1 MGASG
6 PAPARSFLEQL
17 IACGLLVPSG
27 VPGVFGRGVIFERIR
42 NAVDA
47 AISTAAVPDGAERMA
62 FPPVMPR
69 RELERIGYLESFPH
83 LAGSI
88 FSFDGDERAAVE
100 LGRRASAHGDWSEF
114 QHQTDVV
121 LVPAACYPVYPVIG
135 ARGRLG
141 PLGATVDLGGSY
153 VFRHEPSADPARMQM
168 FHQREMVR
176 FGDATSVAAWRDT
189 WSKRALAFAQGLGLD
204 ARLEVASDPFFGRT
218 GRVLARSQR
227 EQALKFEV
235 SVPIDGSEPTA
246 IASFNYHR
254 DHFSSIYDIQQI
266 DGSRAETAC
275 LGFGLE
281 RIALALL
288 RAHGL
293 DPTEWPSV
301 VRAELGL
308 GS

>member
-1 MGASG
+1 
-6 PAPARSFLEQL
+6 
-17 IACGLLVPSG
+17 
-27 VPGVFGRGVIFERIR
+27 
-42 NAVDA
+42 
-47 AISTAAVPDGAERMA
+47 
-62 FPPVMPR
+62 VMPR
-69 RELERIGYLESFPH
+69 HELERIGYLESFPH

-100 LGRRASAHGDWSEF
+100 MGRRAAAHGDWSEF
-114 QHQTDVV
+114 QRQTEVV

-141 PLGATVDLGGSY
+141 PVGATVDLGGSY
-153 VFRHEPSADPARMQM
+153 VFRHEPSADPARMQI

-176 FGDATSVAAWRDT
+176 FGDATSVAAWRDA
-189 WSKRALAFAQGLGLD
+189 WSNRALALAQGLGLD

-235 SVPIDGSEPTA
+235 SVPIDSGEPTA

-254 DHFSSIYDIQQI
+254 DHFSTVYDIQLS

-281 RIALALL
+281 RIVLALL
-288 RAHGL
+288 HAHGL
-293 DPTEWPSV
+293 DPVGWPSA

>member
-6 PAPARSFLEQL
+6 PAPSRSFLEQL
-17 IACGLLVPSG
+17 IASELLVPSG
-27 VPGVFGRGVIFERIR
+27 VPGVFGRGPIFEEIR
-42 NAVDA
+42 NAIDD
-47 AISTAAVPDGAERMA
+47 AISLAALPDAAERMA

-69 RELERIGYLESFPH
+69 HELERIGYLESFPH

-100 LGRRASAHGDWSEF
+100 MGRRAAAHGDWSEF
-114 QHQTDVV
+114 QRQTEVV

-141 PLGATVDLGGSY
+141 PVGATVDLGGSY
-153 VFRHEPSADPARMQM
+153 VFRHEPSADPARMQI

-176 FGDATSVAAWRDT
+176 FGDATSVAAWRDA
-189 WSKRALAFAQGLGLD
+189 WSNRALALAQGLGLD

-235 SVPIDGSEPTA
+235 SVPIDSGEPTA

-254 DHFSSIYDIQQI
+254 DHFSTVYDIQLS

-281 RIALALL
+281 RIVLALL
-288 RAHGL
+288 HAHGL
-293 DPTEWPSV
+293 DPVGWPSA